1 MYVMSLVFK
10 WVGDSYNMFENHYNE
25 SDTLGWEV
33 KIDAFIFGENLL
45 FLFNLKS

>member
-1 MYVMSLVFK
+1 
-10 WVGDSYNMFENHYNE
+10 MFENHYNE